1 MSNNLPLGL
10 PFYPGARIMMNATG
24 EFGGMV
30 TMATTDAPDK
40 VNSFYEAQAEKLGM
54 TIISSTPSNTES
66 MSGFV
71 AKSGSGGTLNVT
83 VDPYDEELSGYNR
96 ISLVIETN

>member
-1 MSNNLPLGL
+1 
-10 PFYPGARIMMNATG
+10 MMNATG

-54 TIISSTPSNTES
+54 IIISSTPSNTES

-71 AKSGSGGTLNVT
+71 AKSGSGGTLNLT
-83 VDPYDEELSGYNR
+83 VDPDDGDLDGYTR
-96 ISLVIETN
+96 ITLLIETS